1 MSDRLLP
8 FQALDNF
15 RDYGDYAVGETKVG
29 MRVARGRLYRS
40 AHQARVTEADLA
52 QLAALNLSVVVD
64 LRRPSERR
72 DQPSRRPANWAGQV
86 IESDHDDGGEA
97 PHITFLKTADLTETS
112 GRAFM
117 TDTYRRLP
125 FEAAHVD
132 LFSRYFRAL
141 AETDGPVLIH
151 CAAGKDRTGL
161 LAALTHS
168 LLGVSRDD
176 LINDY
181 LLTNA
186 AVDLEGR
193 AEGIARKLTEMTGR
207 SASHGAVVAFLGV
220 EAAYL
225 DGAFAEI
232 ATRHGS
238 IGGYLEQALG
248 VDAALAERIRGRLT
262 T

>member
-15 RDYGDYAVGETKVG
+15 RDYGDYAVAGA
-29 MRVARGRLYRS
+29 RVARGRLYRS
-40 AHQARVTEADLA
+40 AHQARATEADLA
-52 QLAALNLSVVVD
+52 KLAQLNIATVVD

-72 DQPSRRPANWAGQV
+72 DQPSRRPSGWAGQV
-86 IESDHDDGGEA
+86 IESAHDDGGEA
-97 PHITFLKTADLTETS
+97 PHITFLKTADLTENS
-112 GRAFM
+112 GRTFM
-117 TDTYRRLP
+117 TQTYRRLP
-125 FEAAHVD
+125 FEPAHID

-141 AETDGPVLIH
+141 AEGDGPVLIH

-181 LLTNA
+181 LLTNV

-193 AEGIARKLTEMTGR
+193 AEGIAKKLTEMTGR
-207 SASHGAVVAFLGV
+207 PASHGAVIAFLGV
-220 EAAYL
+220 EADYL

-232 ATRHGS
+232 TARHGTLAA
-238 IGGYLEQALG
+238 YMEQALG
-248 VDAALAERIRGRLT
+248 VDDALAERMRARLT
-262 T
+262 A

>member
-15 RDYGDYAVGETKVG
+15 RDYGDYAVGAG
-29 MRVARGRLYRS
+29 RIARGRLYRS
-40 AHQARVTEADLA
+40 AHQARATEADLA
-52 QLAALNLSVVVD
+52 QLAALNLATVVD

-86 IESDHDDGGEA
+86 IESAHDDGGEA
-97 PHITFLKTADLTETS
+97 PHITFLKTADLTEQS

-117 TDTYRRLP
+117 TQTYRRLP
-125 FEAAHVD
+125 FEAAHLD
-132 LFSRYFRAL
+132 LFRRYFRAL
-141 AETDGPVLIH
+141 AESDGPVLIH

-176 LINDY
+176 LLADY
-181 LLTNA
+181 LLTNV

-207 SASHGAVVAFLGV
+207 PASHGAVVAFLGV
-220 EAAYL
+220 EADYL
-225 DGAFAEI
+225 DGAFKEI
-232 ATRHGS
+232 TARHGS
-238 IGGYLEQALG
+238 LAAYLEQALA
-248 VDAALAERIRGRLT
+248 VDDALAERIRGRLT
-262 T
+262 A

>member
-1 MSDRLLP
+1 MSDRLPP
-8 FQALDNF
+8 FQAIDNF
-15 RDYGDYAVGETKVG
+15 RDYGDYAVGDA
-29 MRVARGRLYRS
+29 RIARGRLYRS
-40 AHQARVTEADLA
+40 AHQARATEADLE
-52 QLAALNLSVVVD
+52 QLAALSLATVVD

-72 DQPSRRPANWAGQV
+72 AQPSRRPDGWAGQV
-86 IESDHDDGGEA
+86 IESLHDDGGEA

-117 TDTYRRLP
+117 TATYRRLP

-141 AETDGPVLIH
+141 GEGDGPVLIH

-181 LLTNA
+181 LLTNV

-207 SASHGAVVAFLGV
+207 PASHGAVVAFLGV
-220 EAAYL
+220 EADYL

-232 ATRHGS
+232 AARHGTLA
-238 IGGYLEQALG
+238 GYLEQALG
-248 VDAALAERIRGRLT
+248 VDAALTERIRARLT
-262 T
+262 A

>member
-97 PHITFLKTADLTETS
+97 PHITFLKTADLTEDS

-117 TDTYRRLP
+117 TGAYRRLP
-125 FEAAHVD
+125 FEPAHID

-141 AETDGPVLIH
+141 AEGDGPVLIH
-151 CAAGKDRTGL
+151 CAAGKDRTG
-161 LAALTHS
+161 
-168 LLGVSRDD
+168 
-176 LINDY
+176 
-181 LLTNA
+181 
-186 AVDLEGR
+186 
-193 AEGIARKLTEMTGR
+193 
-207 SASHGAVVAFLGV
+207 
-220 EAAYL
+220 
-225 DGAFAEI
+225 
-232 ATRHGS
+232 
-238 IGGYLEQALG
+238 
-248 VDAALAERIRGRLT
+248 
-262 T
+262 